1 MIASSASPSTVS
13 TVMRTL
19 SSERGAA
26 VDDGKIPANPLLGLQ
41 RPKVILEPRQA
52 LSAEQPER
60 VRAKHPTQADR
71 VLWGLPYAAGLR
83 TEEALAVGW
92 SNFLELSRA
101 RCTLE
106 VDRVFV
112 SDHIRHTTKT
122 GRGRDQEIVA
132 PLAADL
138 IELPE
143 KVPPGSSDALVC
155 SSRTGTPVN
164 LNNGRNRV
172 FNPAAIAGNSPEVIW
187 KHNAREFDRS
197 RTVKPVP
204 LEAALR
210 AA

>member
-1 MIASSASPSTVS
+1 M
-13 TVMRTL
+13 
-19 SSERGAA
+19 
-26 VDDGKIPANPLLGLQ
+26 
-41 RPKVILEPRQA
+41 
-52 LSAEQPER
+52 
-60 VRAKHPTQADR
+60 RAKHPTQADR
-71 VLWGLPYAAGLR
+71 VLWGLLYAAGLR

-138 IELPE
+138 IELRE

-164 LNNGRNRV
+164 LNNWRNRV

-187 KHNAREFDRS
+187 KHNAWDRS
-197 RTVKPVP
+197 VTHGQTGATGGGAAGGSTGGREIRSYAGATRGQRGRPLQPTLERRTSWSERE
-204 LEAALR
+204 EAINFHR
-210 AA
+210 SCSRRRSRV